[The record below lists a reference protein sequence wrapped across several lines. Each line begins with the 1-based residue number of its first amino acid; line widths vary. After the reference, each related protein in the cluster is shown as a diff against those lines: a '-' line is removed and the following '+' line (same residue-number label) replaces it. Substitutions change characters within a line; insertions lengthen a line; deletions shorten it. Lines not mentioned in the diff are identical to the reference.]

1 MNITETIDNT
11 VATIE
16 DVLTGAEITR
26 FRSSLL
32 IDLTEGMPHRAAV
45 NRAFRYLW
53 AHRIG
58 YATTLS
64 DGSWS
69 DLNFIA
75 ERLGVKL

>member
-1 MNITETIDNT
+1 MNITETINNT

-16 DVLTGAEITR
+16 DVITGTEATR

-32 IDLTEGMPHRAAV
+32 IDLTEGMPYDAAV

-53 AHRIG
+53 THRLG
-58 YATTLS
+58 YASTMG
-64 DGSWS
+64 DAAWS

-75 ERLGVKL
+75 ERLGVRI

>member
-1 MNITETIDNT
+1 MNINETINST

-16 DVLTGAEITR
+16 DVITGTEATR

-32 IDLTEGMPHRAAV
+32 IDLAEGMPYQAAV
-45 NRAFRYLW
+45 NRAFRSLW
-53 AHRIG
+53 SHRIG
-58 YATTLS
+58 YASTMS
-64 DGSWS
+64 DGAWV